1 MFFNNLKNES
11 LKDHERV
18 SKEMNDAFTKVKMS
32 SDEISRNRELAC
44 ELIEEIEIY
53 INHMTR
59 TPKSIDRK
67 LGEINVEVSV
77 FKKTEEYAQASYD
90 AAVESGII
98 VAAGAVPGMGMIVVS
113 SSEWKNLTSTFGR
126 KNADNVIETVSNCKD
141 AAASIDGAVI
151 GKISSIK
158 KTIHNNLGKIGIGL
172 TAASLATGIGYITY
186 SNYNISNQLIE
197 ETAEINKEISHLNK
211 KNAEII
217 AINKKITS
225 LISDLKKNSYRLK
238 VISEKYVDY
247 MTLGKQ
253 SRKFLMSYINNTYS
267 LAELLNEDIK

>member
-1 MFFNNLKNES
+1 M
-11 LKDHERV
+11 
-18 SKEMNDAFTKVKMS
+18 
-32 SDEISRNRELAC
+32 
-44 ELIEEIEIY
+44 
-53 INHMTR
+53 
-59 TPKSIDRK
+59 
-67 LGEINVEVSV
+67 
-77 FKKTEEYAQASYD
+77 
-90 AAVESGII
+90 
-98 VAAGAVPGMGMIVVS
+98 
-113 SSEWKNLTSTFGR
+113 
-126 KNADNVIETVSNCKD
+126 
-141 AAASIDGAVI
+141 
-151 GKISSIK
+151 
-158 KTIHNNLGKIGIGL
+158 
-172 TAASLATGIGYITY
+172 
-186 SNYNISNQLIE
+186 IE